1 MLSMALTQPQDG
13 GPSGLGVPTL
23 EHRHE
28 GRALV
33 GWQGR
38 AASDRRS
45 RVRGHGR
52 AGRAGTA
59 AGKRGVTG
67 WATPPVRAVGR
78 ACKKPQKR

>member
-1 MLSMALTQPQDG
+1 MLSMALPQPSDG

-38 AASDRRS
+38 AHSDRRS

-52 AGRAGTA
+52 AGRAGA
-59 AGKRGVTG
+59 AAIGCGGAGSLLQLCQPGTSV
-67 WATPPVRAVGR
+67 
-78 ACKKPQKR
+78 

>member
-33 GWQGR
+33 G
-38 AASDRRS
+38 
-45 RVRGHGR
+45 
-52 AGRAGTA
+52 
-59 AGKRGVTG
+59 
-67 WATPPVRAVGR
+67 
-78 ACKKPQKR
+78 